1 MQLVFKALDLD
12 VEQSIDLT
20 IADMTQGVKRLN
32 RMRGVLYLE
41 ECLISIFPYSLVLGR
56 FILLR
61 EVTSASSVLQ
71 RFL

>member
-1 MQLVFKALDLD
+1 MLLVFKALDLD

-20 IADMTQGVKRLN
+20 IADMTQGVKCLN
-32 RMRGVLYLE
+32 RVRGVHYLE
-41 ECLISIFPYSLVLGR
+41 ERLVSIFPYSLVLGR